1 METLDRCRS
10 CRRASIL
17 STVKGLCRC
26 TGSEERSLKKLG
38 SVRLVRLKGNA
49 DSMVIDN
56 FTVSLDEKLIAV
68 TGCEP
73 KKKGAFKNLIF
84 IFEAKKLK
92 KLCTASLKVRSE
104 DAGAIKKMGIFNSR
118 QGTPL
123 LAAVTEGSYSFYLW
137 EIKETDLRLLCKKD
151 NIHTKYIYDLVY
163 YEGNFF
169 TCSDDCK
176 FNKIALIA

>member
-1 METLDRCRS
+1 M
-10 CRRASIL
+10 
-17 STVKGLCRC
+17 
-26 TGSEERSLKKLG
+26 
-38 SVRLVRLKGNA
+38 A